1 MIDMDISKI
10 RADFPI
16 LSEKI
21 YGKPLIYFDNA
32 ATTQKPRCV
41 LDKITELY
49 TTQNA
54 NIHRGVHYLSQRAT
68 AAHEEARQTVAEF
81 IHAAAAKEIIFTR
94 GTTESI
100 NLVATCFSELC
111 KAGDEI
117 VITQMEHHSNIVP
130 WQIAAERKGLHL
142 RIAPIDEK
150 GDLCIKELERLLN
163 SNTKLLAIAHVSN
176 VLGTIN
182 PIKQIIAM
190 AHAKNIPVL
199 IDGAQAVA
207 HLAVDVQDLD
217 ADFYT
222 FSGHKIYGPTGIGIL
237 YGKAS
242 WLNKL
247 PPYQG
252 GGEMIQNVTF
262 EKTTFN
268 ELPYKFEA
276 GTPDFIG
283 SVALATALNY
293 IKDIGIEHIKEYE
306 NYLLQYATE
315 RLLEIPQ
322 MRLIGTSEH
331 KSGVISF
338 LVGNI
343 HPYDLGLLLDKT
355 GVAVRTGH
363 HCAQPLIDLLGIP
376 GTVRASFALY
386 NTKAEIDDFIEH
398 LQLCINILM

>member
-1 MIDMDISKI
+1 MDISKI

-130 WQIAAERKGLHL
+130 WQMAAERKGLHL

-237 YGKAS
+237 YGKTS

-247 PPYQG
+247 PP
-252 GGEMIQNVTF
+252 
-262 EKTTFN
+262 
-268 ELPYKFEA
+268 
-276 GTPDFIG
+276 
-283 SVALATALNY
+283 
-293 IKDIGIEHIKEYE
+293 
-306 NYLLQYATE
+306 
-315 RLLEIPQ
+315 
-322 MRLIGTSEH
+322 
-331 KSGVISF
+331 
-338 LVGNI
+338 
-343 HPYDLGLLLDKT
+343 
-355 GVAVRTGH
+355 
-363 HCAQPLIDLLGIP
+363 
-376 GTVRASFALY
+376 
-386 NTKAEIDDFIEH
+386 
-398 LQLCINILM
+398 